1 MDILLVKV
9 YGYNVTSLSK
19 LLRSTVGISILI
31 KYIDRGWLHRIL
43 LPIHS
48 VHAAEQ
54 RRIRMSSITLSL
66 RGARARKKMVSDSLD
81 SWPRRL
87 QSPTFIKAEGNE
99 REHHFWSRTN
109 QSTGEPF
116 GDLQYDIHCVAS
128 ARSWCFVMF
137 YFQAWESR
145 REGYW
150 LTVYAKLC
158 VHRKSLTI
166 RLLK

>member
-1 MDILLVKV
+1 MLYRMDILLVKV
-9 YGYNVTSLSK
+9 YGYKVTSLSK

-48 VHAAEQ
+48 VLHAAEQ

-87 QSPTFIKAEGNE
+87 QSSTFIKAEGNE
-99 REHHFWSRTN
+99 RDRHLLSKAREQHIQISHPTLYVVSPWWNRLGSLLFVPWRTGLALKKPHTGLDEWS
-109 QSTGEPF
+109 E
-116 GDLQYDIHCVAS
+116 
-128 ARSWCFVMF
+128 
-137 YFQAWESR
+137 
-145 REGYW
+145 
-150 LTVYAKLC
+150 YA
-158 VHRKSLTI
+158 T
-166 RLLK
+166 LLL